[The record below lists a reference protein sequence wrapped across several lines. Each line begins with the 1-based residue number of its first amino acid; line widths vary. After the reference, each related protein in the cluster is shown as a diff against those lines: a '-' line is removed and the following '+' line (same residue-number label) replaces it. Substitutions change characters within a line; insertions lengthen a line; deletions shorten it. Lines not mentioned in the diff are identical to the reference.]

1 MEFYRESLSPNGG
14 NQGALPP
21 GPPLLR
27 RAFFSAGGGL
37 SHLPLIQLFLN
48 SFLSGLHVGG
58 VGGRV
63 EFSPEVLLERLPIR
77 ALLDTEL
84 RTWQRKNG

>member
-1 MEFYRESLSPNGG
+1 MRLVQLFYNSVSSELSSTSVWVEARWSFYRESLSPNGG

-27 RAFFSAGGGL
+27 RAFFFAGGGL

-48 SFLSGLHVGG
+48 SFLSGLHVT
-58 VGGRV
+58 
-63 EFSPEVLLERLPIR
+63 LLRRISR
-77 ALLDTEL
+77 
-84 RTWQRKNG
+84 